1 MDGIIDAD
9 THVIESDAIWKHFD
23 SNVAHRRPV
32 AVVCDD
38 LTTGKPRN
46 RWLID
51 GVLVPKPDGKGG
63 QQLATPPV
71 NPEEAAARNWT
82 TKALLDVPARLEDA
96 DVMGVERQVVFPTL
110 FIAHLTFDPELD
122 VALARAYNRFQASVW
137 EQGKGRIRW
146 VAVLPFHDIRASLDE
161 LTWARERGAVGFL
174 ARGIE
179 GERSLAEEYF
189 FPVYEEASRLDMPMT
204 IHTGPGCPAYL
215 EVLDNRING
224 PFAGVRMLPLVAFQ
238 NLVSMRIPE
247 KFPDLRIGFIETGA
261 SWVPYLLHFV
271 ERDWRRKGQLEER
284 HLGPKL
290 FQDYRIYVACESDE
304 DIPYLAQLI
313 GEDNLVSGS
322 DYGHH
327 AGQLPTL
334 EANSFTNRLRGG
346 DPSADLAVVGE
357 LRGREDLSPEIV
369 DKILK
374 VNPRKLYGM

>member
-9 THVIESDAIWKHFD
+9 THIIESNAIWEKFD
-23 SNVAHRRPV
+23 PALAERKPV
-32 AVVCDD
+32 AVVCEDPS
-38 LTTGKPRN
+38 TGKSRH

-71 NPEEAAARNWT
+71 DAGEAAGRGWR
-82 TKALLDVPARLEDA
+82 TKALLDIQGRLEDA
-96 DVMGVERQVVFPTL
+96 DAMGTDVQIVYPTL
-110 FIAHLTFDPELD
+110 FIAHLTFDAELD
-122 VALARAYNRFQASVW
+122 AALARAYNRFLADVWSQA
-137 EQGKGRIRW
+137 GGRIRW
-146 VAVLPFHDIRASLDE
+146 VAVLPFHDVPACLDE
-161 LTWARERGAVGFL
+161 LTFAREHGAVGFL

-179 GERSLAEEYF
+179 GERSLAEPYF
-189 FPVYEEASRLDMPMT
+189 FPIYGEASRLDIPMT

-271 ERDWRRKGQLEER
+271 ERDWRRKGQLDVR
-284 HLGPKL
+284 HLGPQL
-290 FQDYRIYVACESDE
+290 FKDYRLYISCESDE
-304 DIPYLAQLI
+304 DLGYLAELI
-313 GEDNLVSGS
+313 GPDNLVTGT

-327 AGQLPTL
+327 AGQLPSL
-334 EANSFTNRLRGG
+334 DIDSFSNRLRGG
-346 DPSADLAVVGE
+346 DPSADLAAVGE
-357 LRGREDLSPEIV
+357 LQGREDLPPGLV
-369 DKILK
+369 DNILK
-374 VNPRKLYGM
+374 VNPRRLYGL